1 MRILIADSHSIFRI
15 GLKHV
20 LGGLRAEIR
29 IVEADGIDAAIEAI
43 VNSPSIDLAIV
54 ELSAPGMDGGNG
66 ISRLCSRQVDLPVI
80 VVAADV
86 TRAAALRVVERGAMG
101 LVPKTATGEEVLEA
115 IDTVLEGRVWL
126 PKAAVRPARR
136 EATNATAGNSGLDA
150 NGLDRLRNL
159 TRRQREVLEQLG
171 RRKIQCCHRARTR
184 PCRRDG
190 AHSCL
195 GDPEEPERQQPDP
208 GGDPREPVLKRLKR
222 PRARGFHS

>member
-54 ELSAPGMDGGNG
+54 ELSAPGMDGDNG

-159 TRRQREVLEQLG
+159 TRRQREVLEQLVDG
-171 RRKIQCCHRARTR
+171 KSNAAIAR
-184 PCRRDG
+184 
-190 AHSCL
+190 
-195 GDPEEPERQQPDP
+195 ER
-208 GGDPREPVLKRLKR
+208 GLAEGTVRIHVSAILKSLNVSNRTQAAILANRFLKD
-222 PRARGFHS
+222 

>member
-159 TRRQREVLEQLG
+159 TRRQREVLEQLVDG
-171 RRKIQCCHRARTR
+171 KSNAAIAR
-184 PCRRDG
+184 
-190 AHSCL
+190 
-195 GDPEEPERQQPDP
+195 ER
-208 GGDPREPVLKRLKR
+208 GLAEGTVRIHVSAILKSLNVSNRTQAAILANRFLKD
-222 PRARGFHS
+222 

>member
-29 IVEADGIDAAIEAI
+29 IVEADGFDAAIEAI

-101 LVPKTATGEEVLEA
+101 LVPKTASGEEVLEA

-159 TRRQREVLEQLG
+159 TRRQREVLEQLVDG
-171 RRKIQCCHRARTR
+171 KSNAAIAR
-184 PCRRDG
+184 
-190 AHSCL
+190 
-195 GDPEEPERQQPDP
+195 ER
-208 GGDPREPVLKRLKR
+208 GLAEGTVRIHVSAILKSLNVSNRTQAAILANRFLKD
-222 PRARGFHS
+222 

>member
-29 IVEADGIDAAIEAI
+29 IVEADGFDAAIEAI

-159 TRRQREVLEQLG
+159 TRRQREVLEQLVDG
-171 RRKIQCCHRARTR
+171 KSNAAIAR
-184 PCRRDG
+184 
-190 AHSCL
+190 
-195 GDPEEPERQQPDP
+195 ER
-208 GGDPREPVLKRLKR
+208 GLAEGTVRIHVSAILKSLNVSNRTQAAILANRFLKD
-222 PRARGFHS
+222 